1 MKKALIASILVSG
14 MWGVAAPL
22 MPAIAQSTPTVEPP
36 AATSIPAKLEVI
48 DAGVEPRRELRF
60 RPVANSRQT
69 MTLTMGM
76 SMQMTMG
83 ETPLPKT
90 PIPKMVLK
98 IDAIVTQVDPSGDI
112 HCSFT
117 YSDVRAIA
125 DRDTPPAMLAAIQKS
140 LKGIQGIKMDL
151 VTSSTGQIR
160 SKNLI
165 LPKNIDPALEQTL
178 SQFERS
184 IEQLSTQFP
193 DEMLGVGAKWQKQ
206 NALNI
211 GGIQLNQSVT
221 YEVVKIDATGMT
233 IKTTVAQSSP
243 PQDLP
248 LPAGA
253 EKDIKAKLNSL
264 ISSGEGEAVML
275 FNSLLPVSGKSATT
289 TDSQTTVQMSP
300 GDPQTNMSTKIS
312 IDLNISSN

>member
-1 MKKALIASILVSG
+1 MKKALIASIFVGG
-14 MWGVAAPL
+14 MWGFAIPVAPVT
-22 MPAIAQSTPTVEPP
+22 AQSATTVQP
-36 AATSIPAKLEVI
+36 AATTTNPAKLELI
-48 DAGVEPRRELRF
+48 DAGVEPRRELKF
-60 RPVANSRQT
+60 RPAVNSRQT

-98 IDAIVTQVDPSGDI
+98 IDAIVKQVDPSGDI

-125 DRDTPPAMLAAIQKS
+125 DRDTPQEMLTAIQKS
-140 LKGIQGIKMDL
+140 LNSLKGIKMEL

-160 SKNLI
+160 SKKLI
-165 LPKNIDPALEQTL
+165 LPKNIDRATEQAL
-178 SQFERS
+178 SQFDRS

-193 DEMLGVGAKWQKQ
+193 DGMLGLGAKWSKQ
-206 NALNI
+206 NALTV
-211 GGIQLNQSVT
+211 GGIQLDRSLT
-221 YEVVKIDATGMT
+221 YEIVKIDATGMT
-233 IKTTVAQSSP
+233 IKTTIAQSSP

-253 EKDIKAKLNSL
+253 GKDLKAKLNSMT
-264 ISSGEGEAVML
+264 STGAGESVML
-275 FNSLLPVSGKSATT
+275 FDSLLPVAGKSVST
-289 TDSQTTVQMSP
+289 TDSQTTMQMSP
-300 GDPQTNMSTKIS
+300 SDPPTNMSTKIS
-312 IDLNISSN
+312 IDLNISGK